1 MKTKE
6 KSKKLQSQEE
16 IDQIVTAQAYDNAA
30 WEEAIVVQPTIFTSL
45 SLPAELAARAAF
57 IARLH
62 RAEHVEEWLMRIIR
76 ERIEVEERIYS
87 EVKRELALG

>member
-6 KSKKLQSQEE
+6 KSKKLHFQEE
-16 IDQIVTAQAYDNAA
+16 IDQIVTAQADDNAA
-30 WEEAIVVQPTIFTSL
+30 WEEPIVVQPTIFTSL

-62 RAEHVEEWLMRIIR
+62 RAEHVEEWLMHIIR
-76 ERIEVEERIYS
+76 ERIEVEEKIYS

>member
-6 KSKKLQSQEE
+6 QNKKPRTQEE
-16 IDQIVTAQAYDNAA
+16 IDQIVVTQADDNTA
-30 WEEAIVVQPTIFTSL
+30 WEEPIVVHPTGFTSF

-62 RAEHVEEWLMRIIR
+62 RTDHVEEWLMHIIQ
-76 ERIEVEERIYS
+76 ERLDVEEKIYS
-87 EVKRELALG
+87 EVKRELTLK